1 MSAHTANAADAGKPT
16 PGKPNPGEPN
26 PGEPNPGKPHSFDA
40 DISGR
45 MLDLRLLGRLLAWL
59 APERGRYLISGVLVL
74 VQALAQVMLPVL
86 LSIVVIDRVLMGE
99 ANPRVPD
106 FGLVALTE
114 YVSAATGTTL
124 LLAACLLYAAVQIAV
139 AVAGHWHRVTLADAV
154 VRGLSRLRRAVF
166 AHLLNQPAA
175 FWDRVATGR
184 VTTRVTNDVE
194 SLYELLRSLGSLV
207 GEFVP
212 FFVALS
218 IMLAADVKLT
228 LVMLAFAPVL
238 GVMTFAFR
246 RLTKTLYRAARQ
258 SLSLLNQTMQENL
271 SGLTVVQ
278 LHGREEEN
286 LERYRGINET
296 NRRHETRAMGIETL
310 YGAVNDSLANLAVAA
325 VLWFGGIAAV
335 DEAITLGTIVLF
347 TRYIDMLFQPIVALG
362 DQYNLL
368 FRAMASGERIFQ
380 ALDWDEPVHR
390 PEQPVALPD
399 QLAGALRVSDLTF
412 AYGTGAPVLR
422 GVSLDVPAGTRL
434 AIVGP
439 TGSGK
444 STFVRLLARLY
455 EPPRGSIRIDGVD
468 VMDVE
473 PRALRERMGFVLQD
487 FHVFAGSILDNIT
500 LGAPD
505 ISRERALEAARAVG
519 ADGFVEALPQGF
531 DTPLA
536 ERGRNLSQGQ
546 RQLLAFARVLAT
558 DPSLLILDEATA
570 NVDPE
575 TEALIQRALMRIT
588 EGRTS
593 IIIAHRLA
601 TVADADQVLV
611 LVNGEVEAIGSQEEL
626 LETSPTFARLHAMQ
640 FRDL

>member
-1 MSAHTANAADAGKPT
+1 MSTAGATPQGSPGPDARQV
-16 PGKPNPGEPN
+16 
-26 PGEPNPGKPHSFDA
+26 FDA
-40 DISGR
+40 DLSGR
-45 MLDLRLLGRLLAWL
+45 MLDVRLLGRLLSWL
-59 APERGRYLISGVLVL
+59 APERGRYLLSGTLVL
-74 VQALAQVMLPVL
+74 LQALAQVMLPVL

-99 ANPRVPD
+99 ANQRVPD

-114 YVSAATGTTL
+114 ALAEATGTSL
-124 LLAACLLYAAVQIAV
+124 LFAACLLYAMVQVVV

-166 AHLLNQPAA
+166 SHLLNQPAA

-218 IMLAADVKLT
+218 IMLAADMELT

-238 GVMTFAFR
+238 AAMTFLFR

-271 SGLTVVQ
+271 AGLTVVQ
-278 LHGREEEN
+278 LHGREAEN
-286 LERYRGINET
+286 LERYRSINET

-325 VLWFGGIAAV
+325 VLWFGGMATL

-380 ALDWDEPVHR
+380 ALDWREPVHR
-390 PEQPVALPD
+390 PEQPVALPAH
-399 QLAGALRVSDLTF
+399 LAGALVIDDLTF
-412 AYGTGAPVLR
+412 AYGDGDAVLR
-422 GVSLDVPAGTRL
+422 GVSFEVPAGTRL

-444 STFVRLLARLY
+444 STLVRLLARLY
-455 EPPRGSIRIDGVD
+455 EPPHGSIRIDGVD

-500 LGAPD
+500 LGDPA
-505 ISRERALEAARAVG
+505 ITRERAIEAARAVG
-519 ADGFVEALPQGF
+519 ADAFVEALPLGF

-575 TEALIQRALMRIT
+575 TEALIQRALDRIT

-611 LVNGEVEAIGSQEEL
+611 LVNGEVEAIGPQAEL
-626 LETSPTFARLHAMQ
+626 LERSPTFARLHAMQ
-640 FRDL
+640 FREL